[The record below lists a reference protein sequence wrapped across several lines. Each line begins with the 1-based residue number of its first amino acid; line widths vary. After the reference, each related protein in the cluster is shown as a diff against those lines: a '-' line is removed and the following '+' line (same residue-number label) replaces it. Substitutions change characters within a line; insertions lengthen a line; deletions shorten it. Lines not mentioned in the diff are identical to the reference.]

1 MKNKIKPFIT
11 LLFAIFIFSF
21 SSCDFLFIIDNPM
34 PAEKTE
40 SVTVLKTFEKQECD
54 YLFIMYV
61 DGDND
66 LQDVLFEDLNEV
78 EEALYNYNLKA
89 EPKPKI
95 KVVALWDGWEDNNLG
110 GKKTRILQ
118 LGSDSNKKATMLCSN
133 TLDLT
138 ATAYNSANNWI
149 NYNPLT
155 QDAEVDMSSKSTLVN
170 FLNWTHEYYDAKYEV
185 LQFSNHGGGPRA
197 ALGNS
202 GKKALCWDFTTGTT
216 SEYFLKTKDV
226 SDALHEAG
234 YGMENQ
240 FEMLIF
246 DICLG
251 ASIEDSYQFRNYA
264 KYLLGSANN
273 ISEDGFDYRNFYE
286 KISFSYSMEDFGK
299 SIINSFK
306 EYYTNHPNYIFLD
319 WNKEIQIYNGI
330 ENAKYQSMS
339 ANTLSLFDL
348 SKIENVAH
356 KIEDLVIA
364 IDESRDV
371 FLTIK
376 LGNEEAKNV
385 IVRDFVKNFIS
396 KSPSYILKND
406 HRIKYQ
412 GTFTWL
418 YDIGF
423 LAENIQSLCKSI
435 STIDETSK
443 IVIAELDSK
452 AKALETA
459 LKEAIVYTWREG
471 PSILQNGGISPA
483 IDSSNADNSLY
494 YGEHRP
500 YGMTIA
506 GANVAN
512 VGNNIYPQYTDGKAP
527 DFYKKDLAFGK
538 DTSWGYLLEYYFG
551 K

>member
-1 MKNKIKPFIT
+1 MKTKFKSFIV
-11 LLFAIFIFSF
+11 LLLIVFIFLF
-21 SSCDFLFIIDNPM
+21 LSCDLFFTIDNHNPL
-34 PAEKTE
+34 PKTE
-40 SVTVLKTFEKQECD
+40 SVTVVKTFEKQKCD

-110 GKKTRILQ
+110 GKKTRIFQ
-118 LGSDSNKKATMLCSN
+118 LGADSNKNPRKLCSN

-138 ATAYNSANNWI
+138 AIAYDSANNWI
-149 NYNPLT
+149 NYDLLS

-170 FLNWTHEYYDAKYEV
+170 FLNWTHEYYDAKYEI

-197 ALGNS
+197 ALGND

-240 FEMLIF
+240 FDMLIF

-264 KYLLGSANN
+264 KYLLGSANA
-273 ISEDGFDYRNFYE
+273 IPKYGLDYTNFYDS
-286 KISFSYSMEDFGK
+286 ITSTSSMTDFGK
-299 SIINSFK
+299 SIINSYK
-306 EYYTNHPNYIFLD
+306 KYYTNFID
-319 WNKEIQIYNGI
+319 WNKEIEIFNGI
-330 ENAKYQSMS
+330 ENAKYQSMN

-348 SKIENVAH
+348 SKIENVAD
-356 KIEDLVIA
+356 KIEELVVA
-364 IDESRDV
+364 IDESMNVVLNID
-371 FLTIK
+371 
-376 LGNEEAKNV
+376 LGKDEPKKV
-385 IVRDFVKNFIS
+385 TVRDFIKNHIS
-396 KSPSYILKND
+396 KRPTYILKND
-406 HRIKYQ
+406 YTVKYQ

-423 LAENIQSLCKSI
+423 LTKNIQGLCAAITS
-435 STIDETSK
+435 IDEETEL
-443 IVIAELDSK
+443 IITELDSK
-452 AKALETA
+452 AKVLEIA

-527 DFYKKDLAFGK
+527 DFYKNDLAFGK